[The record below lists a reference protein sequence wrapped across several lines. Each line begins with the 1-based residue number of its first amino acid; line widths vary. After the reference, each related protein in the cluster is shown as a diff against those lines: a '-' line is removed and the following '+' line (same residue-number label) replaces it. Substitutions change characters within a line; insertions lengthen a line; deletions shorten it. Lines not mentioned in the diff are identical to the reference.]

1 MEENQMTKRKKVK
14 RIVLMVIGAI
24 LLLLIL
30 AALILPKPLAMSVY
44 NDNFGKRFTTYE
56 PLAWSIDDFDG
67 LMRDKYTFAS
77 DKGQMLTG
85 YKYYRGE
92 EAPKGLVVLAHGF
105 GGGGHRSYMNIADY
119 FAGNGYAVFAYDA
132 TGNDESEGEAVG
144 GLPQGVI
151 DLDYAL
157 RFVKSNP
164 DFAGLPIVLWGH
176 SWGGYSVGSVLK
188 LHPDVKAA
196 VIVAGFNESLDMIET
211 EGRNIVGDVIDFV
224 LPYFEKHEKKTFGE
238 YASMSILESLDATEA
253 SVMVIHSVDD
263 EMIPFEISYARYY
276 EKYADNERFTF
287 VRYEDRGHNYLFC
300 SDARREYVEEYNA
313 AAAEYKERVGEI
325 TEEMRAAYY
334 EENFDKHRGY
344 ELDSELMPQMLEVYN
359 SSIE

>member
-1 MEENQMTKRKKVK
+1 M
-14 RIVLMVIGAI
+14 
-24 LLLLIL
+24 
-30 AALILPKPLAMSVY
+30 
-44 NDNFGKRFTTYE
+44 
-56 PLAWSIDDFDG
+56 
-67 LMRDKYTFAS
+67 
-77 DKGQMLTG
+77 
-85 YKYYRGE
+85 
-92 EAPKGLVVLAHGF
+92 
-105 GGGGHRSYMNIADY
+105 
-119 FAGNGYAVFAYDA
+119 
-132 TGNDESEGEAVG
+132 
-144 GLPQGVI
+144 
-151 DLDYAL
+151 
-157 RFVKSNP
+157 
-164 DFAGLPIVLWGH
+164 
-176 SWGGYSVGSVLK
+176 
-188 LHPDVKAA
+188 HPDVKAA

-313 AAAEYKERVGEI
+313 AAAEDKERVGEI
-325 TEEMRAAYY
+325 TEEMGEAYY

-344 ELDSELMPQMLEVYN
+344 ELDSELMSQMLEVYN